1 MKTKIL
7 SANQDMGYVR
17 FALSVVLSLSA
28 FFSFGQPGKSGA
40 VTISALNTVVNCY
53 SPVTNN
59 ATAGATSVTVNNSGG
74 SNCNWECGDMVMIY
88 QAQGASINTADSPN
102 YGDIT
107 AYNNSGLYEF
117 NYVTSASG
125 NTVNLQNPLTNN
137 YTATGRVQLIK
148 VPSYTT
154 LTVNAGASIGPI

>member
-7 SANQDMGYVR
+7 SANLDMGYVR

-59 ATAGATSVTVNNSGG
+59 VIAGSNQVTVNNSGG
-74 SNCNWECGDMVMIY
+74 NNCNWECGDMVMIY
-88 QAQGASINTADSPN
+88 QAQGASINTTNSDA

-117 NYVTSASG
+117 NYVSAYNG
-125 NTVNLQNPLTNN
+125 NTVTLQNPLANN
-137 YTATGRVQLIK
+137 YTASGRV
-148 VPSYTT
+148 
-154 LTVNAGASIGPI
+154 